1 MSHLLHDITPQRI
14 HAALTTRVYGRSLQV
29 LGSTGS
35 TNDDARTAASR
46 GASRGHVIVADTQ
59 TQGRGAHGRIWLS
72 PPGIDLYLSIVER
85 LEVPK
90 EKLAPLSLA
99 VGLGVSDAI
108 HAVAGMLEPRVK
120 WPNDVWLGRRKTAGI
135 LVEVTS
141 LGASIETITIG
152 IGLCVNRIELE
163 PEIATSATSLLRE
176 TRLHRHDAP
185 PFDRAIV
192 LAALLHHVERWVDT
206 FAKEGIAALLDPL
219 RHRLALRG
227 EEVRCGEEQ
236 GVLVGISDTGALR
249 LETKTGLRDILSG
262 TLRPITN
269 AEHAHRIE

>member
-1 MSHLLHDITPQRI
+1 VSEIPHDIAPQRI
-14 HAALTTRVYGRSLQV
+14 QAALSTRVYGRSLQV
-29 LGSTGS
+29 VGSTGS

-46 GASRGHVIVADTQ
+46 NAARGHVIVADTQ
-59 TQGRGAHGRIWLS
+59 TQGRGAHGRVWLS
-72 PPGIDLYLSIVER
+72 PPGVDLYLSIVER

-108 HAVAGMLEPRVK
+108 KAVAEALDPKVK

-163 PEIATSATSLLRE
+163 PEIARSATSLLKD
-176 TRLHRHDAP
+176 TRLTKGDAP
-185 PFDRAIV
+185 SFDRALV
-192 LAALLHHVERWVDT
+192 LAELLRHVEVWVDA
-206 FAKEGIAALLDPL
+206 FARDGIAALLDPL

-227 EEVRCGEEQ
+227 EEVQCGDER
-236 GVLVGISDTGALR
+236 GILVGIAKTGALQ
-249 LETKTGLRDILSG
+249 LETKTGLRDIISG
-262 TLRPITN
+262 TLRPV
-269 AEHAHRIE
+269 E